1 MMFCMKHTSNNN
13 NTLALP
19 QPCNSH
25 QHYRTYVNFV
35 LVLNKHSRRFHHWF
49 AFGNRF
55 YLRARCPR
63 FTKTL
68 FYRWKLQFLQK
79 PYFFCTSSCFT
90 HTTPSTTAIVIQ
102 LNVFREKE
110 SLVYEDAMTLNAI
123 PILHTSKPSW
133 TVTFT
138 KPNIVL
144 NTTHGMSKFVAQMY
158 IRTVDRFLLIEH
170 SISCC
175 VSEFIFHDFCILKF
189 SIAKNNGIT
198 SNFLN

>member
-1 MMFCMKHTSNNN
+1 MFCMKHTSNNN

-110 SLVYEDAMTLNAI
+110 SLVYEDAMTLKCNPNSTHIETVMNSDIHKAK
-123 PILHTSKPSW
+123 HSAQHHSW
-133 TVTFT
+133 YV
-138 KPNIVL
+138 KI
-144 NTTHGMSKFVAQMY
+144 
-158 IRTVDRFLLIEH
+158 
-170 SISCC
+170 CC
-175 VSEFIFHDFCILKF
+175 
-189 SIAKNNGIT
+189 
-198 SNFLN
+198 SNVYTYCW